1 MDRDLHLLRLMGRQL
16 EEARGFGIEEPRLEC
31 REDPPDLRVRV
42 AGTDAVEEVHFGGYY
57 HGHELI
63 EDAGEC
69 LGRLQESGHVDLVP
83 EADGVGHARITA
95 AGLDRL
101 RRRRSFE
108 ANLPR
113 RLTMPEISLRGG
125 PKVGVMNL
133 WRADWD
139 GHVIRVRNRRS
150 LSLGGLAPDVAE
162 YLEIDGRLAHP
173 GIRPPPEGGRSMPGY
188 ANAPQPWWSKDLHGE
203 LRASD
208 GAHEV
213 HAHIG
218 LTAPFR
224 TLGCLISVDGFVVG
238 GDVGNRF
245 VT

>member
-1 MDRDLHLLRLMGRQL
+1 MDRYLHPLGLMRRQL
-16 EEARGFGIEEPRLEC
+16 EEARGMGKEEPRLEY

-42 AGTDAVEEVHFGGYY
+42 AGVDAVEEVHFGGYY
-57 HGHELI
+57 HGDELT
-63 EDAGEC
+63 EGAGDY
-69 LGRLQESGHVDLVP
+69 LRRLDEKGYVELTPGGNGSGFVRL
-83 EADGVGHARITA
+83 TA
-95 AGLDRL
+95 AGLEKVRQ
-101 RRRRSFE
+101 RQAFE

-113 RLTMPEISLRGG
+113 RLTMPEVSFRGG

-133 WRADWD
+133 WRADWE
-139 GHVIRVRNRRS
+139 GHVIRVRNRRY
-150 LSLGGLAPDVAE
+150 LSLGEPPPEATE
-162 YLEIDGRLAHP
+162 YLEIDGRLTHL
-173 GIRPPPEGGRSMPGY
+173 GIRTPPEIEQHLPDHTSF
-188 ANAPQPWWSKDLHGE
+188 PQPWWSKDLYGE

-224 TLGCLISVDGFVVG
+224 TTGCLISIDGVVVG
-238 GDVGNRF
+238 GDVGKRF